1 MNANV
6 IVDAIVAKSAVKEG
20 PGDYRQDGLLYCGR
34 CHTPKQYRLKIG
46 DHVRV
51 VGCMCSCQTMEY
63 MALRE
68 AEQNQ
73 QERLRV
79 RQLRAECVQDH
90 QLENC
95 VFASAEE
102 SVNILRCQYY
112 VEHWEKMQ
120 DQNLGL
126 LFWGEVGG
134 GKTYAA
140 ACIANALLD
149 RGVPVMVTS
158 LPKIINS
165 GWDKGKIIS
174 QLHRY
179 PLMVLDDLGVER
191 NSEYSLETVYTVL
204 DERRKAQKPLII
216 TTNLTLKEMHAP
228 MDRAHDRIYSRVFE
242 MCVPVYFPPQN
253 YRAQTAD
260 AKMNLLKDMLDKE
273 SEVDT

>member
-1 MNANV
+1 MRKQA
-6 IVDAIVAKSAVKEG
+6 DKE
-20 PGDYRQDGLLYCGR
+20 
-34 CHTPKQYRLKIG
+34 
-46 DHVRV
+46 
-51 VGCMCSCQTMEY
+51 
-63 MALRE
+63 A
-68 AEQNQ
+68 
-73 QERLRV
+73 QERIRLSH
-79 RQLRAECVQDH
+79 LRAECVQDR
-90 QLENC
+90 QLANC

-120 DQNLGL
+120 NQNLGL

-165 GWDKGKIIS
+165 GWDKGEIIS

-216 TTNLTLKEMHAP
+216 TTNLTLKEMRAP

-242 MCVPVYFPPQN
+242 MCVPIHFPPQN
-253 YRAQTAD
+253 YRAQTAA
-260 AKMNLLKDMLDKE
+260 AKMGQLNRGLRKELD
-273 SEVDT
+273 VDT